1 VSNKNITFA
10 PHLFT
15 DTNNIHQI
23 IMKNKSLNILFIA
36 LMVVCAGCCPK
47 AKQVI
52 EPSQVIVTSYPS
64 SIGEA
69 GVAVY
74 LPEGYTRLEQDYP
87 VLYLLHGSGDDE
99 AGWLT
104 KGRAKA
110 ILDSLITNNLCQPMI
125 VVMPNGYLEQTGKYY
140 TPESR
145 LWMESTFEENFSQLI
160 AWTEAHFRTLTDKQH
175 RAIAGLSMGGFHT
188 MHTAALLNQSFDYV
202 GIFSALYVPHTR
214 QLHSE
219 RSIEMSALTL
229 SDKPTYQQTEAL
241 LAQQFANPPQLYWIA
256 CGVDDF
262 LYEDNVV
269 YRQYLDEKQYPYEY
283 HESAGGHSWEN
294 WMDYLRI
301 FAQRLF

>member
-1 VSNKNITFA
+1 
-10 PHLFT
+10 
-15 DTNNIHQI
+15 
-23 IMKNKSLNILFIA
+23 MKNKSLNILVLVLLIA
-36 LMVVCAGCCPK
+36 CAGCCPK
-47 AKQVI
+47 AKQTI
-52 EPSQVIVTSYPS
+52 EPSQVIVTSYSS

-74 LPEGYTRLEQDYP
+74 LPEGYATSEKDYP

-99 AGWLT
+99 TGWLT
-104 KGRAKA
+104 KGKAKA
-110 ILDSLITNNLCQPMI
+110 ILDSLITNNLCQQMI

-140 TPESR
+140 APESR

-160 AWTEAHFRTLTDKQH
+160 AWTEAHFRTINDKQH

-202 GIFSALYVPHTR
+202 GIFSALYVPHTK
-214 QLHSE
+214 QPHSE
-219 RSIEMSALTL
+219 RIIEMSALAL
-229 SDKPTYQQTEAL
+229 SDKPAYRQTEEL
-241 LAQQFANPPQLYWIA
+241 LAQQFANPPQFYWIA

-262 LYEDNVV
+262 LYQDNVV

-294 WMDYLRI
+294 WIDYLTI
-301 FAQRLF
+301 FAQRIF

>member
-1 VSNKNITFA
+1 
-10 PHLFT
+10 
-15 DTNNIHQI
+15 
-23 IMKNKSLNILFIA
+23 MKNRCFHILVMTLLVA
-36 LMVVCAGCCPK
+36 CVGCCPK
-47 AKQVI
+47 AKQTI

-64 SIGEA
+64 TIGEA

-74 LPEGYTRLEQDYP
+74 LPEGYATSEKDYP

-99 AGWLT
+99 TGWLT
-104 KGRAKA
+104 KGKAKA
-110 ILDSLITNNLCQPMI
+110 ILDSLITNNLCQQMI

-160 AWTEAHFRTLTDKQH
+160 AWTEAHFRTINDKQH

-202 GIFSALYVPHTR
+202 GIFSALYVPHTK
-214 QLHSE
+214 QPHSE
-219 RSIEMSALTL
+219 RIIEMSALAL
-229 SDKPTYQQTEAL
+229 SDKPAYQQTEAL

-262 LYEDNVV
+262 LYQDNVV

-294 WMDYLRI
+294 WIDYLKI
-301 FAQRLF
+301 FAQRSF

>member
-1 VSNKNITFA
+1 
-10 PHLFT
+10 
-15 DTNNIHQI
+15 
-23 IMKNKSLNILFIA
+23 MKNKSLNILVLILLIA
-36 LMVVCAGCCPK
+36 CAGCCPK
-47 AKQVI
+47 AKQTI
-52 EPSQVIVTSYPS
+52 EPSQVIVTSYSS

-74 LPEGYTRLEQDYP
+74 LPEGYATSEKDYP

-99 AGWLT
+99 TGWIT
-104 KGRAKA
+104 KGKAKA

-125 VVMPNGYLEQTGKYY
+125 VVMPNGYLEQTGKHY
-140 TPESR
+140 PKESR

-160 AWTEAHFRTLTDKQH
+160 AWTEAHYRTINDKQH

-202 GIFSALYVPHTR
+202 GIFSALYVPHTK
-214 QLHSE
+214 QPHSE
-219 RSIEMSALTL
+219 RIIEMSALAL
-229 SDKPTYQQTEAL
+229 SDKPAYQQTEAL
-241 LAQQFANPPQLYWIA
+241 LAQQFACPPQFYWIA

-262 LYEDNVV
+262 LYQDNVV

-283 HESAGGHSWEN
+283 HESAGGHTWEN
-294 WMDYLRI
+294 WIDYLTI

>member
-1 VSNKNITFA
+1 MKSKVL
-10 PHLFT
+10 LFFL
-15 DTNNIHQI
+15 I
-23 IMKNKSLNILFIA
+23 
-36 LMVVCAGCCPK
+36 VCISCCPR

-74 LPEGYTRLEQDYP
+74 LPEGYATSKDDYP

-104 KGRAKA
+104 KGKAKA
-110 ILDSLITNNLCQPMI
+110 ILDSLMVRELCRPMI

-140 TPESR
+140 VPESR
-145 LWMESTFEENFSQLI
+145 LWMESSFEENFSQLM
-160 AWTEAHFRTLTDKQH
+160 AWTEAHYRTINDKQH

-202 GIFSALYVPHTR
+202 GIFSALYVPHTK
-214 QLHSE
+214 QPHSE
-219 RSIEMSALTL
+219 RIIEMSALAL
-229 SDKPTYQQTEAL
+229 SDKPAYNQTESL

-262 LYEDNVV
+262 LYEDNVI
-269 YRQYLDEKQYPYEY
+269 YRKYLDEKQYPYEY
-283 HESAGGHSWEN
+283 HESAGGHSWQN
-294 WMDYLRI
+294 WMDYLTI
-301 FAQRLF
+301 FAQRIF

>member
-1 VSNKNITFA
+1 
-10 PHLFT
+10 
-15 DTNNIHQI
+15 
-23 IMKNKSLNILFIA
+23 MKNKSLNILFIA

-99 AGWLT
+99 ASWLT

-202 GIFSALYVPHTR
+202 GIFSALYVPHTK
-214 QLHSE
+214 QPHSE

>member
-1 VSNKNITFA
+1 
-10 PHLFT
+10 
-15 DTNNIHQI
+15 
-23 IMKNKSLNILFIA
+23 MKNKSLNILVLVLLIA
-36 LMVVCAGCCPK
+36 CAGCCPK
-47 AKQVI
+47 AKQTI
-52 EPSQVIVTSYPS
+52 EPSQVIVTSYSS

-74 LPEGYTRLEQDYP
+74 LPEGYATSEKDYP

-99 AGWLT
+99 TGWLT
-104 KGRAKA
+104 KGKAKA
-110 ILDSLITNNLCQPMI
+110 ILDSLITNNLCQQMI

-160 AWTEAHFRTLTDKQH
+160 AWTEAHFRTFTDKQH

-202 GIFSALYVPHTR
+202 GIFSALYVPHTK
-214 QLHSE
+214 QPHSE
-219 RSIEMSALTL
+219 RIIEMSALAL
-229 SDKPTYQQTEAL
+229 SDKPAYQQTEAL

-262 LYEDNVV
+262 LHQDNVI

-294 WMDYLRI
+294 WMDYLKI
-301 FAQRLF
+301 FAQRIF

>member
-1 VSNKNITFA
+1 
-10 PHLFT
+10 
-15 DTNNIHQI
+15 
-23 IMKNKSLNILFIA
+23 MKNKSLNILVLVLLIA
-36 LMVVCAGCCPK
+36 CAGCCPK
-47 AKQVI
+47 AKQTI

-64 SIGEA
+64 NIGEA

-74 LPEGYTRLEQDYP
+74 LPEGYATSEKDYP

-99 AGWLT
+99 TGWLT
-104 KGRAKA
+104 KGKAKA
-110 ILDSLITNNLCQPMI
+110 ILDSLITNNLCQQMI

-160 AWTEAHFRTLTDKQH
+160 AWTEAHYRTINDKQH

-202 GIFSALYVPHTR
+202 GIFSALYVPHTK
-214 QLHSE
+214 QPHSE
-219 RSIEMSALTL
+219 RIIEMSALAL
-229 SDKPTYQQTEAL
+229 SDKPAYQQTEAL

-262 LYEDNVV
+262 LYQDNVV

-283 HESAGGHSWEN
+283 HESEGGHTWDN
-294 WMDYLRI
+294 WIDYLTI

>member
-1 VSNKNITFA
+1 MKSKYTHFLALALIILCVS
-10 PHLFT
+10 
-15 DTNNIHQI
+15 
-23 IMKNKSLNILFIA
+23 
-36 LMVVCAGCCPK
+36 CCLK
-47 AKQVI
+47 EKQAI

-74 LPEGYTRLEQDYP
+74 LPEGYTTSEKDYP

-99 AGWLT
+99 TGWLT
-104 KGRAKA
+104 KGQAKS
-110 ILDSLITNNLCQPMI
+110 ILDSLIASNLCQQMI

-160 AWTEAHFRTLTDKQH
+160 AWTEAHFRTINDKQH

-202 GIFSALYVPHTR
+202 GIFSALYVPHTK
-214 QLHSE
+214 QPHSE
-219 RSIEMSALTL
+219 RIIEMSALAL
-229 SDKPTYQQTEAL
+229 SDKPAYQQTEEL

-256 CGVDDF
+256 CGVEDF
-262 LYEDNVV
+262 LYEDNVI

-283 HESAGGHSWEN
+283 HESAGGHSWDN
-294 WMDYLRI
+294 WMDYLTI

>member
-1 VSNKNITFA
+1 
-10 PHLFT
+10 
-15 DTNNIHQI
+15 
-23 IMKNKSLNILFIA
+23 
-36 LMVVCAGCCPK
+36 MVVCAGCCPK

-219 RSIEMSALTL
+219 RNIEMSALTL

>member
-1 VSNKNITFA
+1 
-10 PHLFT
+10 
-15 DTNNIHQI
+15 
-23 IMKNKSLNILFIA
+23 MKSKVLLLLLI
-36 LMVVCAGCCPK
+36 VCISCCPR

-74 LPEGYTRLEQDYP
+74 LPEGYATSKDDYP

-99 AGWLT
+99 SGWLT
-104 KGRAKA
+104 KGKAKA
-110 ILDSLITNNLCQPMI
+110 ILDSLMVNELCKPMI

-140 TPESR
+140 VPESR
-145 LWMESTFEENFSQLI
+145 LWMESSFEENFSQLM
-160 AWTEAHFRTLTDKQH
+160 AWTEAHYRTINDKQH

-202 GIFSALYVPHTR
+202 GIFSALYVPHTK
-214 QLHSE
+214 QPHSE
-219 RSIEMSALTL
+219 RIIEMSALAL
-229 SDKPTYQQTEAL
+229 SDKPAYNQTEAL

-262 LYEDNVV
+262 LYEDNVI
-269 YRQYLDEKQYPYEY
+269 YRKYLDEKQYPYEY
-283 HESAGGHSWEN
+283 HESAGGHSWQN
-294 WMDYLRI
+294 WMDYLTI

>member
-1 VSNKNITFA
+1 
-10 PHLFT
+10 
-15 DTNNIHQI
+15 
-23 IMKNKSLNILFIA
+23 MKSKVLLILLI
-36 LMVVCAGCCPK
+36 VCISCCPR

-74 LPEGYTRLEQDYP
+74 LPEGYATSKDDYP

-104 KGRAKA
+104 KGKAKT
-110 ILDSLITNNLCQPMI
+110 ILDSLITNQLCQPMI
-125 VVMPNGYLEQTGKYY
+125 VVMPNGYLEQTGKHYPAE
-140 TPESR
+140 TR
-145 LWMESTFEENFSQLI
+145 LWMESTFEENFSQLM
-160 AWTEAHFRTLTDKQH
+160 AWTEAHYRTINDKQH

-202 GIFSALYVPHTR
+202 GIFSALYVPHTK
-214 QLHSE
+214 QPHSE
-219 RSIEMSALTL
+219 RIIEMSALAL
-229 SDKPTYQQTEAL
+229 SDKPAYNQTEAL

-262 LYEDNVV
+262 LYEDNVI
-269 YRQYLDEKQYPYEY
+269 YRKYLDEKQYPYEY
-283 HESAGGHSWEN
+283 HESAGGHSWQN
-294 WMDYLRI
+294 WMDYLTI
-301 FAQRLF
+301 FAQRIF

>member
-1 VSNKNITFA
+1 
-10 PHLFT
+10 
-15 DTNNIHQI
+15 
-23 IMKNKSLNILFIA
+23 MKNRCLHILV
-36 LMVVCAGCCPK
+36 MVLLLACAGCSPK
-47 AKQVI
+47 AKQTI

-74 LPEGYTRLEQDYP
+74 LPEGYAASQVDYP

-99 AGWLT
+99 VGWLT
-104 KGRAKA
+104 KGKAKA
-110 ILDSLITNNLCQPMI
+110 ILDSLITNELCQPMI
-125 VVMPNGYLEQTGKYY
+125 VIMPNGYLEQTGKYY
-140 TPESR
+140 APESR

-202 GIFSALYVPHTR
+202 GIFSALYVPHTK
-214 QLHSE
+214 QPHSE
-219 RSIEMSALTL
+219 RTIEMSALAH
-229 SDKPTYQQTEAL
+229 SAKPAYQQTEAL

-294 WMDYLRI
+294 WIDYLTI
-301 FAQRLF
+301 FTQRLF